1 MENLKMK
8 RTVILC
14 DERNR
19 NILSETISVMEEIWH
34 DMGYEIIEFFVSEE
48 ESPDTYMNELVRL
61 KEDFLVT
68 FAMAGFAW
76 RGLMEQVRFNTLMTM
91 QIHILIGELPQYDFF
106 LQKEFGIHSFFFTDN
121 EKIAKKWKERYPLV
135 PFLKGIPTLYVS
147 ECLTEE
153 EKQCNRENLKGVL
166 QTVMAFIEKPS
177 VL

>member
-1 MENLKMK
+1 MK
-8 RTVILC
+8 KVVILC

-19 NILSETISVMEEIWH
+19 DILSETISIMKEIWR
-34 DMGYEIIEFFVSEE
+34 DMEYETIELFVSEE
-48 ESPDTYMNELVRL
+48 ESPDKYMNELVRL

-91 QIHILIGELPQYDFF
+91 QIHILVGDLSHYDFF
-106 LQKEFGIHSFFFTDN
+106 LQKEYGIHSFFFTDN
-121 EKIAKKWKERYPLV
+121 EKIVKNWKERYSLV

-147 ECLTEE
+147 ERLTEE
-153 EKQCNRENLKGVL
+153 EKQLNRKNLKGVV
-166 QTVMAFIEKPS
+166 QAVMTFIEKPS

>member
-1 MENLKMK
+1 MK
-8 RTVILC
+8 KVVMLC

-19 NILSETISVMEEIWH
+19 EILSETISIMKEIWLN
-34 DMGYEIIEFFVSEE
+34 MGYETIELFVSEE
-48 ESPDTYMNELVRL
+48 ESADKYMNELVQL

-76 RGLMEQVRFNTLMTM
+76 RGWMEQVRFNTLMTM
-91 QIHILIGELPQYDFF
+91 QIHILIGDLPTYDFF

-121 EKIAKKWKERYPLV
+121 EKIVKNWKERYPLV
-135 PFLKGIPTLYVS
+135 PFLKGIPKLYVAKR
-147 ECLTEE
+147 LTEE
-153 EKQCNRENLKGVL
+153 EKRLNRGNLKSMV

>member
-1 MENLKMK
+1 MENFRMK
-8 RTVILC
+8 RVVMLC

-19 NILSETISVMEEIWH
+19 AVLSETISMMKEIWYEK
-34 DMGYEIIEFFVSEE
+34 GYETIEFFVSEE

-68 FAMAGFAW
+68 FAMAGFTW

-91 QIHILIGELPQYDFF
+91 QIHILIGDLPQYDFF

-153 EKQCNRENLKGVL
+153 EKQLNRENLEGVL
-166 QTVMAFIEKPS
+166 QTVMTFIEKPS

>member
-1 MENLKMK
+1 MQYE
-8 RTVILC
+8 TVEL
-14 DERNR
+14 
-19 NILSETISVMEEIWH
+19 
-34 DMGYEIIEFFVSEE
+34 FVSEE

-68 FAMAGFAW
+68 FAMAGFTW

-106 LQKEFGIHSFFFTDN
+106 LQKEYGIQSFFFTDN
-121 EKIAKKWKERYPLV
+121 DKIVKNWKSRYPLV

-147 ECLTEE
+147 KNLTEE
-153 EKQCNRENLKGVL
+153 EKQRNRENLQNVL
-166 QTVMAFIEKPS
+166 QTVMAFIEEPS